1 MAGRGSG
8 TRPSSKSGAVAR
20 RHRPADQPEEKQR
33 PQKAEQ
39 ACTELM
45 AENLTRAR
53 NNFGS
58 SADNMSCI
66 VIYLVPRAAA
76 L

>member
-1 MAGRGSG
+1 MHDDAERDASC
-8 TRPSSKSGAVAR
+8 KSG
-20 RHRPADQPEEKQR
+20 
-33 PQKAEQ
+33 KAEQ

-66 VIYLVPRAAA
+66 VLYLVPRVGDAQK
-76 L
+76 